1 MSLGYRKGAKSGVEP
16 EAKTGIRASIYSD
29 GMNQLSTVELGT
41 KGEPWQHVNIGFRS
55 NPKKSVPKARDT
67 AGATV
72 GCYGSPTE
80 HTAVGRVNVTRT
92 ID

>member
-55 NPKKSVPKARDT
+55 IQKSRFLKQGIPLALLLVI
-67 AGATV
+67 TV
-72 GCYGSPTE
+72 AQPSIQLLDG
-80 HTAVGRVNVTRT
+80 
-92 ID
+92 

>member
-41 KGEPWQHVNIGFRS
+41 KGEPWQHVNIGFR
-55 NPKKSVPKARDT
+55 
-67 AGATV
+67 V
-72 GCYGSPTE
+72 GS
-80 HTAVGRVNVTRT
+80 
-92 ID
+92 